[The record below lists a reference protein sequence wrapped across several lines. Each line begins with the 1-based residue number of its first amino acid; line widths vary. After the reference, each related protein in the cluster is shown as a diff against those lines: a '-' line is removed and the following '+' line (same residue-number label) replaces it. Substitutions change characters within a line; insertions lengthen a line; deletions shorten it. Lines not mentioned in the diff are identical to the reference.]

1 MGKRTM
7 TRRSFAKL
15 SAVTL
20 AAAAL
25 SSAVTGCSTLT
36 ETDTSEAVAQAGE
49 VKRIRSC
56 CRGCGKMECGVWV
69 TVQDGRVIRTE
80 GDQSSFQSSGNHCSK
95 GQASLQACY
104 HPARIYHPV
113 KRTNPKGEDPGWQ
126 RITWDEAM
134 STIGKKF
141 NESIQQYG
149 GQGCFGMCG
158 TSRQWVYGPYAFY
171 KWLFDS
177 PNARVA
183 SSICK
188 GPRRLMGWI
197 TSIDGAPWF
206 ALRDGPRVYVQ
217 WGTAPENSNYDDS
230 CRNIVDKMTSADVH
244 ICIDP
249 RLSGS
254 GKEADYW
261 LNLEPG
267 TDCAL
272 ALCWQKIIIDN
283 DLVDWE
289 FVKRWTNAPILVCE
303 DMEPTGGRYNTLS
316 TPVVAV
322 PDLTGDKLKTRLLK
336 ESDVKEGGSCRRFYA
351 WNKKAND
358 GKGGLVYW
366 DTDTTQWEGCHH
378 TAPSR
383 DEMEVVY
390 EGTSQEGYLPP
401 ISYHEL
407 EEADIDCDMTGSHEV
422 TLADGTKHTVRPVW
436 SYLVDSVKDCTVD
449 WCAEITKLD
458 PQMIEEACL
467 VWATR
472 PEGQNYGNGGIHL
485 NLSPDQEGNCTQTVR
500 AVLNLSYTTGNFD
513 GPAGNRGLSRTPVD
527 EQATAAPGSN
537 MPQSVKKQLKGLG
550 TPLPYYPDEEI
561 DPTNI
566 PDQYE
571 CYNNMVG
578 NDKYP
583 LLSVYNEWSD
593 VVSTYNAILDG
604 DPYPI
609 RVGINEAGSFMNE
622 GNANFA
628 WEALKTLDF
637 WVDLNMFHH
646 PSTEVADICLPV
658 AHWLEIN
665 NIRVSQGA
673 SGGIGITCRAV
684 DPPKD
689 VKFDYDVNRLL
700 FEAFEK
706 EGNIN
711 GTWTNIAG
719 DAPGA
724 YSSDERLEDWFQA
737 HNEVNGFNTRYP
749 GCKWEHWEDF
759 YNDFQEHGWWNA
771 KVLEPNRW
779 GTYRRFETGWMRMGK
794 DACTAA
800 PWSVDEKG
808 QPTDAN
814 FGCPTPSGLVEFWP
828 MMFETYCIDKANEFE
843 PGKFDVVKEMM
854 PNFEPCRTAP
864 GGEWDSEE
872 SKQNYPIILTTG
884 RRIPVYFHSE
894 HRQLPWC
901 RELWPV
907 PRLELNPADAEA
919 LGLKQGDWAWIEVEP
934 HSELGK
940 KYCKPIRECVDIY
953 EGIAPGW
960 ANAEHGWWFPELPA
974 PTHGFDL
981 VNAECLWD
989 PEGGDKFI
997 SSTHMR
1003 GVRCK
1008 IYKATPENS
1017 PNGNPIPCAT
1027 EDGTEIIWDCTDP
1040 RLKEWLPDYDI
1051 REEE

>member
-1 MGKRTM
+1 MGKLSM
-7 TRRSFAKL
+7 TRRTFAKL
-15 SAVTL
+15 SATC
-20 AAAAL
+20 AAAAAAIGTFGAGTAL
-25 SSAVTGCSTLT
+25 AAN
-36 ETDTSEAVAQAGE
+36 ETSEAEASE
-49 VKRIRSC
+49 IKRIRSC

-69 TVQDGRVIRTE
+69 TVQNGRVIKTE
-80 GDQSSFQSSGNHCSK
+80 GDQSSSQSLGNHCSK

-104 HPARIYHPV
+104 HPARIYHPM
-113 KRTNPKGEDPGWQ
+113 KRTNPKGEDPGWV
-126 RITWDEAM
+126 RISWDEAM
-134 STIGKKF
+134 TTIAEKF
-141 NESIQQYG
+141 NEVIDQYG
-149 GQGCFGMCG
+149 GQACFGMCG
-158 TSRQWVYGPYAFY
+158 TSRQWVYGPYAFF

-177 PNARVA
+177 PNSRVA

-188 GPRRLMGWI
+188 GPRRLMGSI

-230 CRNIVDKMTSADVH
+230 CRNIVDKMTEADVH
-244 ICIDP
+244 ICVDP

-272 ALCWQKIIIDN
+272 ALCWQHLVIEN

-289 FVKRWTNAPILVCE
+289 FIKRWTNAPILVVD
-303 DMEPTGGRYNTLS
+303 DMEPTGGRYHTIFTN
-316 TPVVAV
+316 VQVA
-322 PDLTGDKLKTRLLK
+322 PDLTGEKLKTRLLK
-336 ESDVKEGGSCRRFYA
+336 ESDLKEGGSCRRFMA
-351 WNKKAND
+351 WNKNANN
-358 GKGGLVYW
+358 GEGGLVFW
-366 DTDTTQWEGCHH
+366 DTDTTQWEGCNHV
-378 TAPSR
+378 APTR
-383 DEMEVVY
+383 DQMEVVY

-401 ISYHEL
+401 ISYNEL
-407 EEADIDCDMTGSHEV
+407 VEAGIDFDMTGSHEV
-422 TLADGTKHTVRPVW
+422 TLADGTVHTVRPVW
-436 SYLVDSVKDCTVD
+436 AYLADSVKDCTPE

-458 PQMIEEACL
+458 PAMVEETCL
-467 VWATR
+467 IWATR
-472 PEGQNYGNGGIHL
+472 PEGQSYGNGGIHL
-485 NLSPDQEGNCTQTVR
+485 NLSPDQEGSCTQTVR

-513 GPAGNRGLSRTPVD
+513 GPAGNRGLTRTPVD
-527 EQATAAPGSN
+527 EQATGAPGTN
-537 MPQSVKKQLKGLG
+537 MPPAVKHVLSGLG
-550 TPLPYYPDEEI
+550 ALPPMYEGTVPQYDI
-561 DPTNI
+561 TDL

-571 CYNNMVG
+571 VHTNMVG
-578 NDKYP
+578 ADKYP
-583 LLSVYNEWSD
+583 LLAYYNEWCD
-593 VVSTYNAILDG
+593 VVSMYEAILTG

-609 RVGINEAGSFMNE
+609 RAGINEAGSFMNE
-622 GNANFA
+622 GNAIMA
-628 WEALKTLDF
+628 WEALKSLDF
-637 WVDLNMFHH
+637 WVDMNMFHH
-646 PSTEVADICLPV
+646 PSTEMADIILPV

-673 SGGIGITCRAV
+673 TGGIGMTCRAV
-684 DPPKD
+684 EPPAD
-689 VKFDYDVNRLL
+689 AKFDYDVNRLL

-706 EGNIN
+706 QGNPN

-724 YSSDERLEDWFQA
+724 YDSDDRMEDWFRA
-737 HNEVNGFNTRYP
+737 HNEVDGFSTRYP
-749 GCKWEHWEDF
+749 GCKWQHMQDF
-759 YNDFQEHGWWNA
+759 VDDFQDHGWFNA
-771 KVLEPNRW
+771 KVLEPERW

-800 PWSVDEKG
+800 PWSMDENG
-808 QPTDAN
+808 QPVAN
-814 FGCPTPSGLVEFWP
+814 FGCPTPSGLVEIWP
-828 MMFETYCIDKANEFE
+828 MMFETYCLDKANEFE
-843 PGKFDVVKEMM
+843 PGKFDVMKEIM
-854 PNFEPCRTAP
+854 PNYEPARTAP
-864 GGEWDSEE
+864 GGEWDSEASAE
-872 SKQNYPIILTTG
+872 EYPIILTTG

-907 PRLELNPADAEA
+907 PRLELNPADAEK

-934 HSELGK
+934 HSDLGK
-940 KYCKPIRECVDIY
+940 QYCSKIRECVDIY

-989 PEGGDKFI
+989 PLGADKFI
-997 SSTHMR
+997 ASTHMR

-1017 PNGNPIPCAT
+1017 PYGNPIPCAT
-1027 EDGTEIIWDCTDP
+1027 EDGTEIIHDCTDP

-1051 REEE
+1051 RKEA

>member
-407 EEADIDCDMTGSHEV
+407 EEADIDFDMTGSHEV

-843 PGKFDVVKEMM
+843 PGKFEVVKEMM

>member
-407 EEADIDCDMTGSHEV
+407 EEADIDFDMTGSHEV

>member
-407 EEADIDCDMTGSHEV
+407 EEADIDFDMTGSHEI